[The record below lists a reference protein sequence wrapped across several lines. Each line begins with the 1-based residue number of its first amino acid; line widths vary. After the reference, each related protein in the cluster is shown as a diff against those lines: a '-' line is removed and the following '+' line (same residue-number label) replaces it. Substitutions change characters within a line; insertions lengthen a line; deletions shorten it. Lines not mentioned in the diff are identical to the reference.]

1 MKRHVALIVIGV
13 LILSAMPLV
22 KSTSVPSQASLDL
35 ITLHVGDSIVLGDYK
50 ITFSSLG
57 RINPGNVLAADIEVS
72 GPEGKDGYPL
82 SNGDWALY
90 PSATNPLL
98 NISVIWLKENEKTA
112 LIRVSSPLEKLI
124 PDETL
129 SVGDYLTLP
138 SGFPRIKIKL
148 AAAYSTKAVFNVYL
162 PYSGTSKTYTVDEDD
177 GFGVSYKLAEDMYYS
192 PYIFIYLKDS
202 KSGSSA
208 KFDLYV
214 PKVFSTKFQIERKGQ
229 ETTIPT
235 TAKIIEMVYD
245 NLLYTGESLPVDVNG
260 TEYRIKLLS
269 TIPNIAK
276 VAVIR
281 GNETVDT
288 LVLETGDVPKKV
300 KNAPLELAVQ
310 KVEVKYSRATV
321 KVYAPQGSTAIPILR
336 SASIKVGIDTSQK
349 AVMLGNNLV
358 VVITVQNSG
367 KGDAYNLNV
376 AAPIPNNFEVVS
388 AVKTWELKTLPAFA
402 DMPALIYVLK
412 PTKVGE
418 YKIGRAVVTFYDPKS
433 IDTGKKKTAISNE
446 LSGIKVYGIP
456 EVSVS
461 AAAYNGTWS
470 DYIRT
475 VPGKQIKI
483 RFSIKASAGN
493 PTFEFVK
500 NATLSIGV
508 PGNLEGPAAIPLGT
522 IKAGENKTVEASFKV
537 TTEDFGLVNARLTY
551 LDPLGGH
558 HEINLGNLITVNSLP
573 PKIEVK
579 EKVVKVYPEPK
590 ELPQFINQTLSKMT
604 DATPL
609 AKEIAGVVNAYIPP
623 KKSTNYWK
631 PLGILFLL
639 LSIVLGAA
647 AYRYW
652 AGYEKA
658 MAELRR
664 KKKSRPGGLPKKEV
678 REEEET
684 ETGESSEEKVEE
696 LI

>member
-98 NISVIWLKENEKTA
+98 NISVVWLKENEQTA

-148 AAAYSTKAVFNVYL
+148 AAAYSTRAVFNIYL
-162 PYSGTSKTYTVDEDD
+162 PYTSTPKTVTVDEDD
-177 GFGVSYKLAEDMYYS
+177 GVGVAYKLAEDMYYS

-214 PKVFSTKFQIERKGQ
+214 PKVFSTKFQIEKPGGG
-229 ETTIPT
+229 TTTPAT
-235 TAKIIEMVYD
+235 PSVIELVYND
-245 NLLYTGESLPVDVNG
+245 LLYTGESLPVDVNG

-276 VAVIR
+276 VAVIK
-281 GNETVDT
+281 GNETLDT

-300 KNAPLELAVQ
+300 KNAPIELAVQ
-310 KVEVKYSRATV
+310 KVEVQYNRATI

-336 SASIKVGIDTSQK
+336 SANIKVGIDTSQK
-349 AVMLGNNLV
+349 VVMLGNNLV

-433 IDTGKKKTAISNE
+433 IDTGKKKTAVSNE
-446 LSGIKVYGIP
+446 LSGIKVYAIP

-475 VPGKQIKI
+475 GPGKQIKI
-483 RFSIKASAGN
+483 RFSVRASAGN

-500 NATLSIGV
+500 NATLSIEL
-508 PGNLEGPAAIPLGT
+508 PGNLEGPATIPLGM
-522 IKAGENKTVEASFKV
+522 IKAGGNKTVEASFKV
-537 TTEDFGLVNARLTY
+537 TTEDFGLVRARLTY

-558 HEINLGNLITVNSLP
+558 HELNLGNLITVNSLP

-579 EKVVKVYPEPK
+579 EKVVKVYPDTK

-604 DATPL
+604 DATSL
-609 AKEIAGVVNAYIPP
+609 AKEIAGIVNAYIPP

-652 AGYEKA
+652 AGYERA

-678 REEEET
+678 REEEST
-684 ETGESSEEKVEE
+684 EEKAEE